1 MCCVG
6 VWFDTNAATT
16 TTTTNIGLP
25 LPLSNNLKDNLEIKE
40 KLGVV
45 WWHTA
50 VMEAWYIKRQDTIIH
65 VKALQNQTPPNELH
79 GLYLAFQ
86 ILVFSNIS
94 LFKDEDFT
102 SWFFPF
108 FSF

>member
-1 MCCVG
+1 MKFVFWELRQY
-6 VWFDTNAATT
+6 VINVVKKPPHFHNK
-16 TTTTNIGLP
+16 I
-25 LPLSNNLKDNLEIKE
+25 SNNFIYFFKFP
-40 KLGVV
+40 
-45 WWHTA
+45 
-50 VMEAWYIKRQDTIIH
+50 IKRQDTIIH